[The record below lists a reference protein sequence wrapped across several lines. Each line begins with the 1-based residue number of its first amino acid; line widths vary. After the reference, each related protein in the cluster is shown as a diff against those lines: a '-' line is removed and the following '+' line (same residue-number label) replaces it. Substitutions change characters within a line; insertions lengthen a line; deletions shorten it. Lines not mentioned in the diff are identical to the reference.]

1 MLISSVYRNPSR
13 PVDRK
18 AAADVPRQ
26 PTPKPS
32 KRKRR
37 RKRKAAAETIASI
50 TTTPLPITEHI
61 EADVSEERARL
72 TALKERQSNTACGAL
87 PVQRT
92 NR

>member
-26 PTPKPS
+26 PTPKPT

-37 RKRKAAAETIASI
+37 RKRKAAAEAPASI
-50 TTTPLPITEHI
+50 PPTPLPKAEHI
-61 EADVSEERARL
+61 EADLSEERARL
-72 TALKERQSNTACGAL
+72 TALKERQSKTVCSAL
-87 PVQRT
+87 TVQFT
-92 NR
+92 D